1 MKTLSIPILI
11 TIFFFTACKS
21 QSEKE
26 IKKISRTTIDTAK
39 ERSHKEKEKEI
50 SNTETNLLA
59 GLVERNLPIIDSTS
73 FDNFGKSGIPDKGFL
88 KQIKFDP
95 RRKDATNFRLNYKI
109 PFSENF
115 TAVVVT
121 FQCGEH
127 ELFTTLITIN
137 KENKIID
144 KLVIA
149 YDEIAESAFRKT
161 SKIEKDKIVV
171 KSSNWMSEPP
181 VIESET
187 YRIDNSGK
195 FKKM

>member
-1 MKTLSIPILI
+1 MKKLSIPILI

-26 IKKISRTTIDTAK
+26 IKKISRTTIDIAK
-39 ERSHKEKEKEI
+39 DRSHKEKEI
-50 SNTETNLLA
+50 SNAETNLLV
-59 GLVERNLPIIDSTS
+59 GIVERNLPIIDSTS

-109 PFSENF
+109 PLSENF

-121 FQCGEH
+121 YLCGEH

-181 VIESET
+181 VFESET